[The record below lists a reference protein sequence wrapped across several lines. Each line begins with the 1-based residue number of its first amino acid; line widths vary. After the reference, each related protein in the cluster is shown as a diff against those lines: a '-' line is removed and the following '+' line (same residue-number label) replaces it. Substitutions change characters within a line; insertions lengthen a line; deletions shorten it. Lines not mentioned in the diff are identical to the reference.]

1 MSNRNVIMKNILLVA
16 LGGALGSSLRYLIS
30 KFIAGYWTTT
40 FPMATFAVNI
50 LGCLLIGLLTGLVAE
65 GILSQDMKFLLV
77 TGFCGGF
84 TTFST
89 FANESLSLMR
99 PGEILTSALYIGLS
113 VAAGI
118 LAVYAGMRLVR

>member
-1 MSNRNVIMKNILLVA
+1 MKNILLVA
-16 LGGALGSSLRYLIS
+16 LGGALGSSLRYLVSKWIS
-30 KFIAGYWTTT
+30 AGWAASFPLGT
-40 FPMATFAVNI
+40 FTVNI
-50 LGCLLIGLLTGLVAE
+50 LGCLLIGLLTGLVAN
-65 GILSQDMKFLLV
+65 GVISQDLKFLLV

-113 VAAGI
+113 VAAGVFAVWVGMK
-118 LAVYAGMRLVR
+118 LAH

>member
-1 MSNRNVIMKNILLVA
+1 MKNILLVA

-40 FPMATFAVNI
+40 FPMGTFAVNI

-65 GILSQDMKFLLV
+65 GILSQDLKFLLV

-118 LAVYAGMRLVR
+118 LAVYAGMRLAR